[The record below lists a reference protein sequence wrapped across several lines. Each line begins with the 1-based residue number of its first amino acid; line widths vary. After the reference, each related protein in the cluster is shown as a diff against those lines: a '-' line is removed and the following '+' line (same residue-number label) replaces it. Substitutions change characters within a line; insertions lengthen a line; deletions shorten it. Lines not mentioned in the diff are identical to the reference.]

1 MNVMQENQIKLI
13 EHIKQ
18 AVVQAVGLE
27 ETEVPEILLE
37 VPKDKKHGDY
47 STNIAMQLARV
58 AKKAPRQIAESI
70 VPELKKDNKLIKEVE
85 IAGPGFIN
93 FYLDNAYLT
102 DLVPVIL
109 TEDKKYGES
118 DFGKG
123 EKFQIEF
130 VSANPTG
137 DLHLGHARGAKN
149 WRLTSKYNENGR
161 I

>member
-1 MNVMQENQIKLI
+1 
-13 EHIKQ
+13 
-18 AVVQAVGLE
+18 
-27 ETEVPEILLE
+27 
-37 VPKDKKHGDY
+37 
-47 STNIAMQLARV
+47 
-58 AKKAPRQIAESI
+58 
-70 VPELKKDNKLIKEVE
+70 DNKLIKEVE

-137 DLHLGHARGAKN
+137 DLHLGHARGAA
-149 WRLTSKYNENGR
+149 

>member
-1 MNVMQENQIKLI
+1 
-13 EHIKQ
+13 
-18 AVVQAVGLE
+18 
-27 ETEVPEILLE
+27 
-37 VPKDKKHGDY
+37 Y

-109 TEDKKYGES
+109 TEDKQYGES

-137 DLHLGHARGAKN
+137 DLHLGHARGAAIGDSLANIMKMAGFDVSREYYIN
-149 WRLTSKYNENGR
+149 DAGNQINN
-161 I
+161 

>member
-1 MNVMQENQIKLI
+1 
-13 EHIKQ
+13 
-18 AVVQAVGLE
+18 
-27 ETEVPEILLE
+27 
-37 VPKDKKHGDY
+37 DKKHGDY

-109 TEDKKYGES
+109 TE
-118 DFGKG
+118 
-123 EKFQIEF
+123 
-130 VSANPTG
+130 
-137 DLHLGHARGAKN
+137 
-149 WRLTSKYNENGR
+149 
-161 I
+161 